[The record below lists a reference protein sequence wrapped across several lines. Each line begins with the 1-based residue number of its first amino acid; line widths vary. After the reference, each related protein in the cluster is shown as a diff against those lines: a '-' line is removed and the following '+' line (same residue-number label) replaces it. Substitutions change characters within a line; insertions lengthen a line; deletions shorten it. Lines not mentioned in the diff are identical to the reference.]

1 MQGRRLVEMAR
12 KWLGALSKG
21 MICHEVEAI
30 AMEGLQVVQARK
42 GFILCHFLVPRR
54 LSDRDGNWHV
64 GAMATLIDNVGGA
77 AIWSS
82 VGNVKSTV
90 NLNISYYSTAKIQ
103 EEVEIEAKVVAE
115 KETLV
120 AVVVEIR
127 KRSNGELVALG
138 KQWMA
143 TGMTTVN
150 ITEFS
155 KL

>member
-1 MQGRRLVEMAR
+1 MEGRRLVETAR

-21 MICHEVEAI
+21 MICQEVETI

-42 GFILCHFLVPRR
+42 GFILCHFLVPNR
-54 LSDRDGNWHV
+54 LSDRDGNWHI
-64 GAMATLIDNVGGA
+64 GAMATLIDNLGA
-77 AIWSS
+77 GAIWSS
-82 VGNVKSTV
+82 VGNIKSTV

-120 AVVVEIR
+120 AAVVEIR

-143 TGMTTVN
+143 RGMVN
-150 ITEFS
+150 LTEVS